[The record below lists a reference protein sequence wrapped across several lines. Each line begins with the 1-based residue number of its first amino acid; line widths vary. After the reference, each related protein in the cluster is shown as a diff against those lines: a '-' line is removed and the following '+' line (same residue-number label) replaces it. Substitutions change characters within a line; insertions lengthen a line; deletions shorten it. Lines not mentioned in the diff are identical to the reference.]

1 MKKGFVLI
9 STLALI
15 VILSLLILLI
25 SRTLYT
31 DSLKTNI
38 FSNSVE
44 KRIELINI
52 EKLLIDSLNKN
63 SDRLRDIKIAEDE
76 INFFINSASKDVKIF
91 LKF

>member
-1 MKKGFVLI
+1 MKKGFILI

-31 DSLKTNI
+31 DSLKTNV

-52 EKLLIDSLNKN
+52 EKLLIVRKKLRSQVLQSPLFDIDLFVKN
-63 SDRLRDIKIAEDE
+63 
-76 INFFINSASKDVKIF
+76 FIC
-91 LKF
+91 